1 MGAIVEGDQLE
12 REKHQDLLS
21 SMGMGT
27 DSGKTTAEGL
37 LHSWDEIAN

>member
-1 MGAIVEGDQLE
+1 MGAVVEGDQWE
-12 REKHQDLLS
+12 RGKHQDLLNS
-21 SMGMGT
+21 LGMWT